1 MQQPSLLPEEFVNET
16 RERRTGLLAAVLFPL
31 VLAAVVGAFF
41 VTNRQWSQVRDAQAA
56 VDEQT
61 TRVAAQIG
69 EMRSLERIRAEMGA
83 RSELAR
89 GLLEPVPR
97 SLILAILVQTMPN
110 EITLTAVE
118 IRSEEIRPPKEAK
131 PAGAAGSSAK
141 ASGKPTV
148 AKPAGAPVPRRATV
162 LSIGGLAPSL
172 HEVGRWM
179 SALEQVPMFASVRLE
194 LMEEVVGGEVV
205 GGEVGGG
212 EVVGGQHADATVAS
226 EFRIAIR
233 IESETTI
240 HEWDGLE
247 AFRSGVLPE
256 SFASAGGAA
265 AGDEAEQ
272 REIAP

>member
-16 RERRTGLLAAVLFPL
+16 RERRTGLLAALLFPL

-61 TRVAAQIG
+61 ARVAAQIA

-131 PAGAAGSSAK
+131 PAATAVSSAK
-141 ASGKPTV
+141 AGGKPAA
-148 AKPAGAPVPRRATV
+148 AKPAAPAIPRRATV
-162 LSIGGLAPSL
+162 LAIGGLAPSL

-194 LMEEVVGGEVV
+194 LMEEVVGG
-205 GGEVGGG
+205 
-212 EVVGGQHADATVAS
+212 VGGQRADAAAS

-233 IESETTI
+233 IESGATI
-240 HEWDGLE
+240 QDWDGLE

-265 AGDEAEQ
+265 AGGEAAT
-272 REIAP
+272 RETAP

>member
-205 GGEVGGG
+205 GG
-212 EVVGGQHADATVAS
+212 QHADATVAS

>member
-41 VTNRQWSQVRDAQAA
+41 VTNRQWSQVREAQAA

-61 TRVAAQIG
+61 ARVAAQIA

-97 SLILAILVQTMPN
+97 SLVLAVLIQTMPN

-118 IRSEEIRPPKEAK
+118 VRSEEIRPPKDAK
-131 PAGAAGSSAK
+131 PAATAGSSAK
-141 ASGKPTV
+141 SGGKPAV
-148 AKPAGAPVPRRATV
+148 AKPAGTTLPRRATV

-194 LMEEVVGGEVV
+194 LMEEVVGGKIA
-205 GGEVGGG
+205 GGEHG
-212 EVVGGQHADATVAS
+212 DTIATS

-233 IESETTI
+233 IEPGSTI
-240 HEWDGLE
+240 HDWDGLE
-247 AFRSGVLPE
+247 AFRSGALPE
-256 SFASAGGAA
+256 GFASAGGAA
-265 AGDEAEQ
+265 AGDEAAKQ
-272 REIAP
+272 EIAP